1 MAWIAVEVRGR
12 SFIGSSVCRHL
23 HPLNT
28 WAIMPKGNDKSIQ
41 VQFISWSITCSTC
54 LKSKPRYIQ
63 YNIAP
68 PRKSER
74 AILNVSFM
82 ICLIF
87 NFLIFIPCKNNANRW
102 KRKTKWGVFSS
113 ILKDKRVFVALFY
126 RVDSGWWNNKMKH
139 SAFPETEKALLVY
152 GAAKT

>member
-1 MAWIAVEVRGR
+1 MAVAALGF
-12 SFIGSSVCRHL
+12 SPMGSSVWRHL
-23 HPLNT
+23 HPLKT
-28 WAIMPKGNDKSIQ
+28 CAMMPKGKESNIHI
-41 VQFISWSITCSTC
+41 QFISWSITFSTC

-139 SAFPETEKALLVY
+139 SAFSETEKALLVY